1 MTLQR
6 ARSSEGAQSP
16 TPSSNNPHL
25 TPQREFHG
33 SKSKD
38 FFWRI
43 DLQAQRASPAGAST
57 RVGGG
62 GGWGAPGREH
72 LSPRA
77 CCFTGQMCVA
87 VCGGVGGEGEAGAK
101 TASLLSWGRKAE
113 VRGYTERGTSVGS
126 GASECGRVG
135 VVCEY

>member
-1 MTLQR
+1 M
-6 ARSSEGAQSP
+6 
-16 TPSSNNPHL
+16 
-25 TPQREFHG
+25 G
-33 SKSKD
+33 SA
-38 FFWRI
+38 WE
-43 DLQAQRASPAGAST
+43 RASEST
-57 RVGGG
+57 RLLV
-62 GGWGAPGREH
+62 
-72 LSPRA
+72 